1 MVERFCRIRCGGCGR
16 ITRGSECLSARH
28 AVSLLLLLSL
38 ALGAGEAE
46 DLLKQAGE
54 AVRTGRTEEAL
65 TLATRATTNYP
76 TNSDA
81 WFLRGVLHERLGKHT
96 NAVAD
101 YDQAVK
107 FKPASAIIFQHRGVE
122 HFRLGNFEKSVA
134 DFDRFLKLSPEQAA
148 HHWQRGISC
157 YYAGQFE
164 EGRKQFELHQTV
176 NPHDVENTVWH
187 FLCVTRSSGL
197 EKARASLIPIEG
209 DARVPMKEIHALF
222 AGKGTVEGVLDT
234 ARSGRGEEPLFY
246 AHLYLGLYFEA
257 LGDREKA
264 REHIFKAARE
274 FKAEHYM
281 GDVARVHARV
291 LEKQKP

>member
-1 MVERFCRIRCGGCGR
+1 
-16 ITRGSECLSARH
+16 LSAH
-28 AVSLLLLLSL
+28 HIVSLLLLMSL

-54 AVRTGRTEEAL
+54 AVRTGHSEEAL
-65 TLATRATTNYP
+65 ALATRATTNYP
-76 TNSDA
+76 TNGDA
-81 WFLRGVLHERLGKHT
+81 WFLRGVLHEKLGRHT

-107 FKPASAIIFQHRGVE
+107 FKPAPAIIFQHRGVE

-134 DFDRFLKLSPEQAA
+134 DFDRFLKLVPQQAA

-176 NPHDVENTVWH
+176 NPDDVENAVWH

-197 EKARASLIPIEG
+197 EKARASLISIEG
-209 DARVPMKEIHALF
+209 DARVPMKEIYTLF
-222 AGKGTVEGVLDT
+222 AGKGTVEGVLE
-234 ARSGRGEEPLFY
+234 AAKKGGGEEPLFY

-257 LGDREKA
+257 LGEREKA

-281 GDVARVHARV
+281 GDVARVHARL